1 MPEFSVKQLLPRLWL
16 RWGLFFIFWTLA
28 ALSFGTQFFFS
39 ARQSSLPITWWEALS
54 SSLADW
60 YLFAAL
66 SIPLSRLA
74 GRFQFTRNNWPAV
87 GGLHLAAGLFFSG
100 LYILIRACIALG
112 QGSLAGQPMVFGE
125 IYRQLF
131 WKTFHLNLWIY
142 WAILAVSH
150 AVSYYR
156 RFHERELRTSE
167 LEVRLAQARLQALQM
182 QLNPHFLFNTLHTI
196 SALVHIDAEAADR
209 MIARLSELLRAALDG
224 TGTQEVTI
232 AEELSFLQRYLEI
245 EKTRFG
251 DRLNFRFDVPKELES
266 LYVPN
271 LILQP
276 LVENAI
282 RHGVEPYARHGEV
295 CISAR
300 AENGRLIL
308 RVSDNGNGLKPGPLR
323 TGRIGLSNTRQRL
336 EQMFG
341 AAGNLE
347 LRNREE
353 GGMDSIVRIPRCVQP
368 STSTT

>member
-1 MPEFSVKQLLPRLWL
+1 MTVFSLKQFLPRLWQ
-16 RWGLFFIFWTLA
+16 RWGLFFLFWTLT
-28 ALSFGTQFFFS
+28 ALSFGTQFYLS
-39 ARQSSLPITWWEALS
+39 ARQSSLPISWWDALS

-60 YLFAAL
+60 YLFGLL
-66 SIPLSRLA
+66 SIPMSRLA
-74 GRFQFTRNNWPAV
+74 GRFQFDRHNWPVVA
-87 GGLHLAAGLFFSG
+87 GLHLAAGLFFSG
-100 LYILIRACIALG
+100 LYILIRAVIALG

-150 AVSYYR
+150 ALSYYR

-167 LEVRLAQARLQALQM
+167 LETRLTQARLQALQM

-224 TGTQEVTI
+224 TDTQEVTM
-232 AEELSFLQRYLEI
+232 AEEISFLQRYLEI

-251 DRLNFRFDVPKELES
+251 ERLNYRFDVPKELEG
-266 LYVPN
+266 LYIPN

-282 RHGVEPYARHGEV
+282 RHGVEPHARRGEL

-300 AENGRLIL
+300 AENGVLEL

-341 AAGNLE
+341 SSGSLE
-347 LRNREE
+347 LRNRAE

-368 STSTT
+368 TTSTT